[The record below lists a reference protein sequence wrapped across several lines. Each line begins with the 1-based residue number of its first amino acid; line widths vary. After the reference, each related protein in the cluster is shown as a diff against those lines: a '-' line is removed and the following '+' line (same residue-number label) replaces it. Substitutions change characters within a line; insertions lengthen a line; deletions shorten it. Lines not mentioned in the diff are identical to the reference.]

1 VHLRVLDKVALKHLF
16 TVGIIFIL
24 ICKPI
29 LYECESSST
38 VFHHENECARKAL
51 ILCFFICVMM
61 HF

>member
-1 VHLRVLDKVALKHLF
+1 LF